1 MAFEFSIA
9 SSIALLDTPFI
20 STSVGFPPKIEPV
33 LPERVEIALSDVPK
47 FAGWESRILRWEWMT
62 EEGWTIL
69 KTVSGGANM
78 AASAYIRCH
87 MLDPLTLETTKQW
100 ADYSCIAVTPTCTGG
115 GGETLRYG
123 VQMEIRRMEYEQDSA
138 LTP

>member
-9 SSIALLDTPFI
+9 SSVALLDTPFI
-20 STSVGFPPKIEPV
+20 SATNGHPPKIEPV
-33 LPERVEIALSDVPK
+33 LPERVAIALSDFPK
-47 FAGWESRILRWEWMT
+47 FGGYERRILRWEWMT

-69 KTVSGGANM
+69 KTVSGGINL
-78 AASAYIRCH
+78 AAAAYIRCH
-87 MLDPLTLETTKQW
+87 MLDPLTLETTKEW
-100 ADYSCIAVTPTCTGG
+100 ADYSCIATTPTSTGG

-123 VQMEIRRMEYEQDSA
+123 VEMEIRKMDFVQASA